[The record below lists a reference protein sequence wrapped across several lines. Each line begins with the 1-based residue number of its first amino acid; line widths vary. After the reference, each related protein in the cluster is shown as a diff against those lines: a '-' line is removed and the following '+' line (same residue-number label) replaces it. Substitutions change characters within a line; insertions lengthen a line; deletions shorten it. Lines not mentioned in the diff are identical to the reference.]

1 MVIISLKLIKKMT
14 LIKKNPTLKKKLL
27 NKKYRKPK
35 LLTDAYKDL
44 LDDYKVDYKDRDI
57 KKLLKIQF

>member
-1 MVIISLKLIKKMT
+1 MT
-14 LIKKNPTLKKKLL
+14 LIKEKSTLKKKLL
-27 NKKYRKPK
+27 NKSTEKPK

>member
-1 MVIISLKLIKKMT
+1 MTFKEKSNLKE
-14 LIKKNPTLKKKLL
+14 KLL

-57 KKLLKIQF
+57 KKQLLKIQF